1 MTMLDRM
8 RRHKAWLKWSL
19 GIVVVTFVLLYVPAF
34 LRGTGGDGSSLADS
48 IAAIDGHSVLVGDY
62 RRAYQQQVDA
72 MRANAGSDVDE
83 NMLKQLGVPQR
94 VVQQL
99 LDQQAILAQ
108 ADRLGLR
115 VSDSELRARI
125 LKMPGFQE
133 NGQFIGEAR
142 YRQLLEMQRPPLS
155 ESEFED
161 EMRTTLLAEKLQA
174 AVTGWMRVTDADA
187 DQAYRKANEKVKL
200 DLALFTATQYRAG
213 IQPTDADLTAQFSA
227 HTDTYKMPEKRRV
240 RYLAVDAESLK
251 AKEPVTADEVQQ
263 RYQAN
268 LPTYSTP
275 EQVRAGHILFKTDG
289 KNDEAQKK
297 KAEGVLVKVKAGG
310 DFAALA
316 KQYSED
322 EGSKAKGGDLD
333 YFGKG
338 TMYKEFE
345 DAAWALAPGQISGV
359 VKSPAG
365 FHIIKMVDR
374 KAATTRTLADV
385 TPQIQDQ
392 IRTEKAQVEAQKLA
406 DDISKDISAPAD
418 LDKVARA
425 RGLTVGDSGLFSRD
439 EPLAGLGFAPAVA
452 ASAFTLDQ
460 GKVSGLLRTNTGFAF
475 IALVEIKP
483 AYVPQLSEVK
493 DKVREDVIRLK
504 ALDIAKAKAASMSKA
519 GGDFSAAAK
528 TAGGDVKPTDF
539 ITRDSAYPEI
549 GVNTS
554 VDAVAF
560 NLRVGETSAPIPTDT
575 AIVVVHVKE
584 KQTIDEAKMLAERDT
599 MRDQLLSQ
607 RRQEFFSA
615 YMAKARQ
622 TMKVTVNEAAI
633 KAVLGGG

>member
-1 MTMLDRM
+1 MTMLDKM

-34 LRGTGGDGSSLADS
+34 LRGTGGDGSSPSDS
-48 IAAIDGHSVLVGDY
+48 IAAIDGHSVLVADY

-99 LDQQAILAQ
+99 LEQQAILAQ

-115 VSDSELRARI
+115 VTDSELRARI
-125 LKMPGFQE
+125 LKMPGFQD

-187 DQAYRKANEKVKL
+187 DAEYRKANEKVKL
-200 DLALFTATQYRAG
+200 DLALFTANQYRAG
-213 IQPTDADLTAQFSA
+213 IQPTDAELAAQFSA

-240 RYLAVDAESLK
+240 RYLAIDAESLK
-251 AKEPVTADEVQQ
+251 SKEPVTAAEVQQ

-275 EQVRAGHILFKTDG
+275 EQVRASHILFKTDG
-289 KNDEAQKK
+289 KNDAAQKK
-297 KAEGVLVKVKAGG
+297 KAEEVLAKVKAGG

-345 DAAWALAPGQISGV
+345 DAAWALAPGQISGL
-359 VKSPAG
+359 VKSPVG
-365 FHIIKMVDR
+365 FHIIKMVDK
-374 KAATTRTLADV
+374 KAATTRTLAEV

-392 IRTEKAQVEAQKLA
+392 IRTEKAQAEAQKLA
-406 DDISKDISAPAD
+406 DDVSKDISTPAD

-425 RGLTVGDSGLFSRD
+425 RGLTVGDSGLFSRE

-483 AYVPQLSEVK
+483 SYVPALTEVK
-493 DKVREDVIRLK
+493 DKIREDVIRLK

-519 GGDFSAAAK
+519 RGDFSAAAK
-528 TAGGDVKPTDF
+528 AAGADIKTTDF
-539 ITRDSAYPEI
+539 VTRDSAYPEI
-549 GVNTS
+549 GVNTN

-560 NLRVGETSAPIPTDT
+560 NLGVGDTSAPIPTDT

-584 KQTIDEAKMLAERDT
+584 KQAIDEAKMLASRDT
-599 MRDQLLSQ
+599 TRDQLLSQ

-633 KAVLGGG
+633 KAVLGG

>member
-34 LRGTGGDGSSLADS
+34 LRGTGGDGSSVADS

-72 MRANAGSDVDE
+72 MRANTGSDVDE
-83 NMLKQLGVPQR
+83 TMLKQLGVPQR
-94 VVQQL
+94 VIQQL

-115 VSDSELRARI
+115 VTDSELRARI

-142 YRQLLEMQRPPLS
+142 YRQILDMQRPPLS
-155 ESEFED
+155 EAEFEG

-174 AVTGWMRVTDADA
+174 AVTGWVRVTDAEV

-200 DLALFTATQYRAG
+200 DLALFTANQYRAG
-213 IQPTDADLTAQFSA
+213 IQPSDAELTAQFSA

-240 RYLAVDAESLK
+240 RYLSVDADALK
-251 AKEPVTADEVQQ
+251 AKEPVTAAEVQQ

-268 LPTYSTP
+268 LATYSTP
-275 EQVRAGHILFKTDG
+275 EQVRASHILFKTDG
-289 KNDEAQKK
+289 KNDDAQKK
-297 KAEGVLVKVKAGG
+297 KAETVLAKVKAGG

-322 EGSKAKGGDLD
+322 DSKAKGGDLD

-374 KAATTRTLADV
+374 KAATTRTLAEV

-392 IRTEKAQVEAQKLA
+392 VRTEKAQAEAQKLA
-406 DDISKDISAPAD
+406 DDIAKDISAPAD

-452 ASAFTLDQ
+452 ASAFTLEQ

-475 IALVEIKP
+475 IALAEIKP
-483 AYVPQLSEVK
+483 TYVPPLSEVK

-519 GGDFSAAAK
+519 SGDFSAAAK
-528 TAGGDVKPTDF
+528 AAGGDLKTTDF
-539 ITRDSAYPEI
+539 VTRDSAYPEI
-549 GVNTS
+549 GVNST
-554 VDAVAF
+554 VDAIAF
-560 NLRVGETSAPIPTDT
+560 NLKVGETSAPIPTDT

-584 KQTIDEAKMLAERDT
+584 KQAIDQAKMLADRDT
-599 MRDQLLSQ
+599 MRNQLLSQ
-607 RRQEFFSA
+607 RRQEFFAA
-615 YMAKARQ
+615 YMTKARQ
-622 TMKVTVNEAAI
+622 SMKVTVNEAAI
-633 KAVLGGG
+633 KAILGG

>member
-34 LRGTGGDGSSLADS
+34 LRGTGGDGSSLSDS
-48 IAAIDGHSVLVGDY
+48 IAAIDGHSVLVADY

-115 VSDSELRARI
+115 VSDGELRERI

-133 NGQFIGEAR
+133 NGQFIGETR
-142 YRQLLEMQRPPLS
+142 YRQLLDMQRPPMS
-155 ESEFED
+155 ESEFEE

-200 DLALFTATQYRAG
+200 DLALFTANQYRAG
-213 IQPTDADLTAQFSA
+213 IQPTDAELAAQFSA

-240 RYLAVDAESLK
+240 RYLAIDADALK
-251 AKEPVTADEVQQ
+251 AREPVTPDEIQQ

-268 LPTYSTP
+268 LQTYSTP
-275 EQVRAGHILFKTDG
+275 EQVRASHILFKTDG
-289 KNDEAQKK
+289 KNDAAQKK
-297 KAEGVLVKVKAGG
+297 RAEEVLAKVKAGG

-333 YFGKG
+333 YFAKG
-338 TMYKEFE
+338 TMFKEFE
-345 DAAWALAPGQISGV
+345 DAAWALAPGQVSGV

-365 FHIIKMVDR
+365 YHIIKMVDK
-374 KAATTRTLADV
+374 KAATTKTLAEV

-392 IRTEKAQVEAQKLA
+392 IRTEKAQAEAQKLA
-406 DDISKDISAPAD
+406 DDISKDISTPAD

-452 ASAFTLDQ
+452 ASAFTLEQ

-475 IALVEIKP
+475 IALAEIKP

-504 ALDIAKAKAASMSKA
+504 ALDIAKAKAAAMSKA
-519 GGDFSAAAK
+519 GGDFAAAAK
-528 TAGGDVKPTDF
+528 AAGGDVKTTDF
-539 ITRDSAYPEI
+539 IARDSAYPEI
-549 GVNTS
+549 GVNTG

-560 NLRVGETSAPIPTDT
+560 NLKVGETSAPIPTDT
-575 AIVVVHVKE
+575 AIVVVHVKD
-584 KQTIDEAKMLAERDT
+584 KQAIDPAKMLADRET
-599 MRDQLLSQ
+599 TRDQLLSQ

-615 YMAKARQ
+615 YMAKAREK
-622 TMKVTVNEAAI
+622 MKVTFNEAAI
-633 KAVLGGG
+633 RAVLGG

>member
-34 LRGTGGDGSSLADS
+34 LRGTGGDGTSLGDA
-48 IAAIDGHSVLVGDY
+48 IASVDGHEVLVGDY

-72 MRANAGSDVDE
+72 MRANAGGDVDDA
-83 NMLKQLGVPQR
+83 MLKQLGVPQR
-94 VVQQL
+94 VVQGL

-115 VSDSELRARI
+115 VSDGELRARI

-133 NGQFIGEAR
+133 NGQFIGETR
-142 YRQLLEMQRPPLS
+142 YRQLLDMQRPPLS
-155 ESEFED
+155 ESDFEG

-174 AVTGWMRVTDADA
+174 AVTGWMRVTDADV
-187 DQAYRKANEKVKL
+187 DEAYRKANQKVKL

-213 IQPTDADLTAQFSA
+213 IQPTDAELTAQFSS

-240 RYLAVDAESLK
+240 RYLAIDAQGLK
-251 AKEPVTADEVQQ
+251 AKQTVTPEEVQQ

-268 LPTYSTP
+268 QQMYSTP
-275 EQVRAGHILFKTDG
+275 EQVRASHILFKTDG
-289 KNDEAQKK
+289 KNDDAQKK
-297 KAEGVLVKVKAGG
+297 KAEDVLAKVKAGG

-322 EGSKAKGGDLD
+322 DGSKQNGGDLD

-345 DAAWALAPGQISGV
+345 DAAWALTPGQISGL

-365 FHIIKMVDR
+365 FHIIKLVDKR
-374 KAATTRTLADV
+374 AATTKSLAEV

-392 IRTEKAQVEAQKLA
+392 IRTEKAQAEAQKLA
-406 DDISKDISAPAD
+406 EDVAKDITTPAD

-425 RGLTVGDSGLFSRD
+425 HGLTVGDSGLFSRD
-439 EPLAGLGFAPAVA
+439 EPLAGLGFAPSVA

-460 GKVSGLLRTNTGFAF
+460 NKVSGLLRTNTGFAF
-475 IALVEIKP
+475 IALAEVKP
-483 AYVPQLSEVK
+483 SYVPQLSEVK
-493 DKVREDVIRLK
+493 DKVREDVIRTK
-504 ALDIAKAKAASMSKA
+504 ALEIAKAKAASMAKA
-519 GGDFSAAAK
+519 TGDFAAAAK
-528 TAGGDVKPTDF
+528 AAGADVKNTDF
-539 ITRDSAYPEI
+539 VARDSAYPEI
-549 GVNTS
+549 GVNSS

-560 NLRVGETSAPIPTDT
+560 NLKAGETSAPIPTDT
-575 AIVVVHVKE
+575 AVVVVHVKE
-584 KQTIDEAKMLAERDT
+584 KQDIDPAKMLAERDGT
-599 MRDQLLSQ
+599 RDQLLSQ
-607 RRQEFFSA
+607 RRQEFFAA

-622 TMKVTVNEAAI
+622 SMKTTFNEAAI
-633 KAVLGGG
+633 KAVLGG